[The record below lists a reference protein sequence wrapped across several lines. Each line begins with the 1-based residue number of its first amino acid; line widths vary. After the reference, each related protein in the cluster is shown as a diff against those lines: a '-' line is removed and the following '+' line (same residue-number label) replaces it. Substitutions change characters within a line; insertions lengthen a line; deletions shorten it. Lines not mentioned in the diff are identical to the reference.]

1 MQEVSPVLPLGLLGS
16 ALLILVA
23 PGPFKVMGLMALLGV
38 G

>member
-1 MQEVSPVLPLGLLGS
+1 MMQIPEFGLLGS
-16 ALLILVA
+16 ALLILIA